1 MKCKVCNF
9 VGKSLV
15 SHITRKHKMS
25 IDDYKLKYNVDRV
38 QEMSQKQREY
48 LSNLWK
54 DRFTQTKWIDKY
66 KDVRDSIWNVDYW
79 IGKGYT
85 LADAKSKIS
94 EIQRNNSKKRD
105 YETSPSTLTIKYWLS
120 RGYTNDESK
129 LIISDIQRKLSNTST
144 KFTGKTH
151 TNESKLRISNTMRNH
166 IDNIGKTKWTK
177 HFDMSDVKY
186 RSQNEVEIFNYITDE
201 LNYDAIANEF
211 ISDYNVDILVGNKII
226 EYFGIYWH
234 AHKLL
239 FEVDDIH
246 PTIQKTAGE
255 IREYDFNKIKML
267 QELGYEVLVI
277 WENDYTDNKK
287 NVMNIIKKYLYDKNS

>member
-1 MKCKVCNF
+1 
-9 VGKSLV
+9 
-15 SHITRKHKMS
+15 MS

-38 QEMSQKQREY
+38 QEMPQKQREY

-66 KDVRDSIWNVDYW
+66 KDIRGSIWNVDYW

-85 LADAKSKIS
+85 LDDAKLKIS

-120 RGYTNDESK
+120 RGYTNTESE

-144 KFTGKTH
+144 KFAGKTH
-151 TNESKLRISNTMRNH
+151 TVESKLKTSNSMRTH
-166 IDNIGKTKWTK
+166 IQNVGKTEWSK

-186 RSQNEVEIFNYITDE
+186 RSKDEVEIFDYVLNE
-201 LNYDAIANEF
+201 LKYDVIANEF
-211 ISDYNVDILVGNKII
+211 ILDYNVDMLIGNKII

-234 AHKLL
+234 AHESL
-239 FEVDDIH
+239 FEDTEIH
-246 PTIQKTAGE
+246 PIIRKTAQE
-255 IREYDFNKIKML
+255 IREYDLRKISYLKNN
-267 QELGYEVLVI
+267 GYDVLVV
-277 WENDYTDNKK
+277 WENDYNDDKEK
-287 NVMNIIKKYLYDKNS
+287 VMNIIKEYLNDTNS